1 MLKKRQIF
9 MIGALLTLLFFGM
22 LLPAAPTQ
30 AIGEITP
37 TPNPTEF
44 FDPEAAIDRAIGMLQ
59 EGDTSGAIE
68 QMDMLLEIDPTN
80 SDAYIIRGVA
90 YVREGRYNRAID
102 DYTRAIE
109 IVPYDW
115 TTYTFRGD
123 AYVQVEEFG
132 FAMMD
137 YDRAIYLNPRYEPAY
152 RSRSILKFFQRNE
165 QGAFVDELVA
175 QGLSRAAFGDTEE
188 AVELYTEAIETA
200 EDPIPELANAYYNRA
215 LTVFGEADWDVI
227 IDDLTEA
234 LELQPEMHDSYL
246 ARGIA
251 YQESGD
257 TQSAGEDFIRRIELL
272 EMETIE
278 DSLDAVDEVTMSYGT
293 VYRLS
298 FEGEEGQ
305 VITATARAAFPDEET
320 VDPLIVI
327 LGPDG
332 NAIAGDDDF
341 GGELDS
347 QVAEFELPEDG
358 TYILVISHANGGY
371 DGMVDVSVVE
381 E

>member
-1 MLKKRQIF
+1 MLKQRQLF
-9 MIGALLTLLFFGM
+9 LIGALFTLLFVGM
-22 LLPAAPTQ
+22 MLPVAPTQ

-37 TPNPTEF
+37 TPSPTEF
-44 FDPEAAIDRAIGMLQ
+44 FDPEAALDRAVEMLQ

-68 QMDMLLEIDPTN
+68 EMNMLLEIDPMS

-102 DYTRAIE
+102 DYTRALE

-123 AYVQVEEFG
+123 AYAQVEEFG
-132 FAMMD
+132 FAMLD

-152 RSRSILKFFQRNE
+152 RSRSILKFFQNDE
-165 QGAFVDELVA
+165 DGAFVDELVA
-175 QGLSRAAFGDTEE
+175 QGLSRASFGDTEE
-188 AVELYTEAIETA
+188 AIDLYTEAIEQS
-200 EDPIPELANAYYNRA
+200 EERVPELANAYYNRA
-215 LTVFGEADWDVI
+215 LTVFGEADWDEI

-234 LELQPEMHDSYL
+234 LELQPDMHDSYL

-251 YQESGD
+251 YQEDGD
-257 TQSAGEDFIRRIELL
+257 TGRAGVDFIRRIELL
-272 EMETIE
+272 ETDTIE
-278 DSLDAVDEVTMSYGT
+278 DDFDAVGEVIMSYGT

-298 FEGEEGQ
+298 FEGEAGQ
-305 VITATARAAFPDEET
+305 VITATARTAFPEDEF

-327 LGPDG
+327 LDPDG

-341 GGELDS
+341 GGNLDS
-347 QVAEFELPEDG
+347 QIADFELPEDG
-358 TYILVISHANGGY
+358 TYILVVSHANGGY
-371 DGMVDVSVVE
+371 DGTVDVTIE
-381 E
+381 